1 MLKNILKVFVEET
14 NLELCVVKWCIQ
26 FKRFLKVQYL
36 LFLIQIF
43 YFFALF
49 FEEAKIE
56 SKTNITGSTK

>member
-14 NLELCVVKWCIQ
+14 NLKLSVVKWCIQ

-43 YFFALF
+43 LFFVLF